1 LVEEQEGVYMRSRRW
16 PGLSAVVPKIEV
28 QDGFPQF
35 RLRELREREVGE
47 GEK

>member
-1 LVEEQEGVYMRSRRW
+1 MTW
-16 PGLSAVVPKIEV
+16 LSADVPRIEV

-35 RLRELREREVGE
+35 GLRELREREVGE